1 MKGEIMKKLISLLL
15 PVLVF
20 VAPAGA
26 DSITEKFRIINH
38 VTRFET
44 MNPEDE
50 KGHFIGILT
59 RSGLALFE
67 DGQIGNQ
74 SAMIVFD
81 MISGK
86 SGSFQTYTTI
96 ILEDGSS
103 WIAKSNGK
111 MARTPDGKRLLTKQ
125 AGDIVSGTGKYEG
138 IKGTIAFEGVQYGPT
153 EVGKGDWVGDCTITY
168 NVSRN

>member
-1 MKGEIMKKLISLLL
+1 MKKFLVLLL

-20 VAPAGA
+20 VVPARA

-50 KGHFIGILT
+50 KGHVIGILT

-81 MISGK
+81 MVSGK
-86 SGSFQTYTTI
+86 SGSFETYTTI
-96 ILEDGSS
+96 TLEDGSG
-103 WIAKSNGK
+103 WIAKTNGK
-111 MARTPDGKRLLTKQ
+111 MSRTPDGKRLLTKQ
-125 AGDIVSGTGKYEG
+125 AGEIVRGTGKYEG
-138 IKGTIAFEGVQYGPT
+138 IKGTIAFEGVGYGPT

-168 NVSRN
+168 TISGN